1 MSPTREWFK
10 FGLLAAVAVVLAVV
24 FTGMVSAAPG
34 GLPRQEDFVALV
46 NRPAPVQAV
55 EQVQNLG
62 EAFTAVA
69 EAVRPTVVFI
79 EGETPRPRVTERQ
92 HPNLPPP
99 FDQFFEFPEPQRPQ
113 PRRGTGSG
121 FIISPDG
128 YIMTNNHVVE
138 NFDRFTVQLFDHREF
153 RAEVVG
159 RDPDT
164 DVAVLKINGRNLPAV
179 SFGDSDRL
187 RVGEWVLAIGNPFGE
202 QFSFTVTAGIVSG
215 RGRGLQ
221 GLTNSQWFIQDF
233 IQTDAAINPGNSGGP
248 LVDIRGQVVGV
259 NSAIASQSGVF
270 EGYSFAI
277 PINLARTVA
286 DQLIK
291 EGKVTRAALG
301 ISIQSP
307 DPLDAELVGLDKPT
321 GVKIADF
328 PTEDSPAKRAGLR
341 RGDLV
346 VEVDGEKIEY
356 AGQLQTLVGF
366 KRPGETV
373 RVTVLRREDDEIKR
387 LTIPVTLTE
396 REIQGERVLAAGRT
410 EEEGAAETSAE
421 EKLGITVST
430 LDARSARALGEIGE
444 GVYVEDVDPDGPA
457 WNRLSAAVPRAG
469 NFDIITHVNRRRVRT
484 LKEFRTAVAD
494 LESGDI
500 VSLTVTFVRGGQIA
514 GSTVV
519 RLRVKGAT

>member
-1 MSPTREWFK
+1 MSRTREWFK
-10 FGLLAAVAVVLAVV
+10 FGSLAAVAVVLAVV

-34 GLPRQEDFVALV
+34 GQPKPQDFVALV
-46 NRPAPVQAV
+46 DRPAPVQAAQ
-55 EQVQNLG
+55 QVQSLG
-62 EAFTAVA
+62 DAFTAVA

-79 EGETPRPRVTERQ
+79 EGENPRPQARDRQ

-138 NFDRFTVQLFDHREF
+138 DFDRFRVQLFDHREF
-153 RAEVVG
+153 RAKVVG

-164 DVAVLKINGRNLPAV
+164 DVAVLKIDARDLPAV
-179 SFGDSDRL
+179 SFGDSDEL

-259 NSAIASQSGVF
+259 NSAIASQTGVF

-277 PINLARTVA
+277 PINLARTVT

-291 EGKVTRAALG
+291 NGRVTRAALG
-301 ISIQSP
+301 ISIQPP
-307 DPLDAELVGLDKPT
+307 DPLDAELVGLERPT
-321 GVKIADF
+321 GVKVASF
-328 PTEDSPAKRAGLR
+328 PTEDSPAKKAGLKP
-341 RGDLV
+341 GDLI

-356 AGQLQTLVGF
+356 TGQLQTLVGF

-373 RVTVLRREDDEIKR
+373 RVTVLRREDDEVKR
-387 LTIPVTLTE
+387 LTIPVTLME
-396 REIQGERVLAAGRT
+396 RRTDEEPVLVAGRSEGEAGEAS
-410 EEEGAAETSAE
+410 EEA
-421 EKLGITVST
+421 KLGITVSA
-430 LDARSARALGEIGE
+430 LDERLASALGEAVE

-457 WNRLSAAVPRAG
+457 WRRLAAAVPRAG
-469 NFDIITHVNRRRVRT
+469 NYDVITHVNGRRVRGVS
-484 LKEFRTAVAD
+484 EFRSAVAR
-494 LESGDI
+494 LEPGEI
-500 VSLTVTFVRGGQIA
+500 VSLRVTFLRAGQVA

-519 RLRVKGAT
+519 RLRAKGAT